1 MFIVLIGN
9 SEIKELPLSIWL
21 KLQQTFVFGNKTKQN
36 WSEFSQFS
44 HFFVFLLPLEQL
56 IRKSKSPSAEN

>member
-36 WSEFSQFS
+36 
-44 HFFVFLLPLEQL
+44 
-56 IRKSKSPSAEN
+56 